1 VDSGEWKNIIIDD
14 WVPFNPKKNKIAF
27 TKSAK
32 GDAWVVLL
40 EKAYAKLFGTY
51 HIIQAGLEA
60 EALRYLTGASTE
72 YYKPEEEGHDQP

>member
-1 VDSGEWKNIIIDD
+1 LGTFQPEKEQNRIH
-14 WVPFNPKKNKIAF
+14 KER
-27 TKSAK
+27 K